1 MDALSDLARVVAVEA
16 SFFSRAQASG
26 RWGVSTRGAENA
38 IFHAVLRGRGV
49 ASAAGGVPVAFG
61 PGDLLLFPRGS
72 SHVIA
77 SDDEAPRTPI
87 TALPRV
93 VSESGLP
100 CVVAGVDRAA
110 EPEVDILCGTFRF
123 DADARAC
130 LLPQLPELVHA
141 PAAPGSAPWLVSTA
155 ALLDAELRRG
165 LAGADVL
172 LSRLGDVL
180 MVQILRGW
188 LAQHEAPG
196 WVGALA
202 DPVLAR
208 VLGLVHAHP
217 ERDWT
222 AAELARRAGM
232 SRSAFFAYFTARVGE
247 PPAAYLLR
255 WRMWVARRFLRDRRR
270 GVAEVGRTVGYAS
283 EAAFSRAFKRAVGT
297 APAAWRQAA

>member
-16 SFFSRAQASG
+16 SLFSRAQASG

-38 IFHAVLRGRGV
+38 IFHAVLRGHGV
-49 ASAAGGVPVAFG
+49 ASIDGGSPRAFG

-72 SHVIA
+72 AHVLA
-77 SDDEAPRTPI
+77 SDAEARPTPI
-87 TALPRV
+87 SVLPRI
-93 VSESGLP
+93 VSDSALP
-100 CVVAGVDRAA
+100 CVVAGPASAA

-123 DADARAC
+123 DLDARAC
-130 LLPQLPELVHA
+130 LLPQLPALVHA
-141 PAAPGSAPWLVSTA
+141 PAAPGSAPWLVATA

-172 LSRLGDVL
+172 LSRLGDVI

-202 DPVLAR
+202 DPVLSR
-208 VLGLVHAHP
+208 VLGLVHADP
-217 ERDWT
+217 AREWT

-232 SRSAFFAYFTARVGE
+232 SRSAFFTYFTARVGE

-255 WRMWVARRFLRDRRR
+255 WRMWVARRALRDRRR
-270 GVAEVGRTVGYAS
+270 GVAEIGRSVGYAS
-283 EAAFSRAFKRAVGT
+283 EAAFSRAFKRAVGA
-297 APAAWRQAA
+297 APAAWRAQA